1 MKSVQIGTADLV
13 ENISIFTLF
22 LDTVSIIHTKSDNG

>member
-1 MKSVQIGTADLV
+1 MKLVQIDTDDLV

-22 LDTVSIIHTKSDNG
+22 LDTVCIIHTKSDSG